1 MQLRKTIAVMFVLL
15 VLLAQPAVA
24 PACPSC
30 AEAPMASGGDDDD
43 QNVNNP
49 AAYNNSIYL
58 MVGVP
63 YTCLAVVAVLIYRG
77 VKKNEQ
83 FRMAHGL
90 SGEPMSQLET

>member
-1 MQLRKTIAVMFVLL
+1 MKTRKIIVAGLALL
-15 VLLAQPAVA
+15 MLLAQPAWA

-30 AEAPMASGGDDDD
+30 AEAPIASGGDDDD
-43 QNVNNP
+43 QNLGNP
-49 AAYNNSIYL
+49 QAYNNSIYV

-63 YTCLAVVAVLIYRG
+63 YACLAVVAVLIYRG

-83 FRMAHGL
+83 FRMARGL